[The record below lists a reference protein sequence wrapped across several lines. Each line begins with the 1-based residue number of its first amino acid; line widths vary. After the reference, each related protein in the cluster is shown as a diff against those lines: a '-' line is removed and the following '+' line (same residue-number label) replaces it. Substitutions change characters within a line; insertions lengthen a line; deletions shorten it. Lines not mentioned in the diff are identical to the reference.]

1 MSFSAVPALR
11 RYCVLFGMALL
22 LLPVLAPAARA
33 VPTVGDAGSRVII
46 PTPAPAVLAD
56 FQAQRH
62 FSERNLPAV
71 VAAAEA
77 VAKRMVAHPKALI
90 NVPYGEQQTFAEEV
104 LNRAGGLANALP
116 TIERPQMATP
126 DDVALLAVRAWEVD
140 GPKMLKLMAD
150 YKKQGWMIVL
160 FASKQGLPKDAP
172 YDYLIDNGG
181 GAGKDDSA
189 MNTVANVLN
198 AWVWTCEY
206 TAAMTRLGK
215 YPGILQS
222 MVVNGSEQHN
232 GFMQSREGRLFQG
245 ESTLPIPA
253 GELAG
258 VYFRRVDLML
268 AQLLT
273 TTTQTQINTAAALIA
288 ERLKA
293 GKTVITSSCE
303 HFLLSDIFNDNKTPW
318 KPVNVVWHAKDAFK
332 QNVKEGDIIVFFGYI
347 GLSTVSEDYA
357 KFMRE
362 TQADIIASYIPDW
375 DNPANNANEGLVVIE
390 QHWRKG
396 DGEVHLPFAPG
407 LVAPVSG
414 LEGALIF
421 RMLDDAAA
429 AKLAAK

>member
-1 MSFSAVPALR
+1 MPAVPALR
-11 RYCVLFGMALL
+11 RCCVLFGVALL
-22 LLPVLAPAARA
+22 LSVLAPTVPAWAAKPKPVASAVAPMPPVLAN
-33 VPTVGDAGSRVII
+33 
-46 PTPAPAVLAD
+46 
-56 FQAQRH
+56 FQARRSFTQK
-62 FSERNLPAV
+62 NLPAIIT
-71 VAAAEA
+71 AAEA
-77 VAKRMVAHPKALI
+77 VAKRMVEHPKALI
-90 NVPYGEQQTFAEEV
+90 NVPYGEQQTFAEEI

-126 DDVALLAVRAWEVD
+126 DDVALLAVRAWDVD
-140 GPKMLKLMAD
+140 GPKMLKLMEE

-160 FASKQGLPKDAP
+160 FASKKGLPKGAQ
-172 YDYLIDNGG
+172 YDYLIDNAGG
-181 GAGKDDSA
+181 PGEGDSA
-189 MNTVANVLN
+189 MNTIANVMN

-222 MVVNGSEQHN
+222 MVVNGSEKHN
-232 GFMQSREGRLFQG
+232 GLMQSRDGRLFQG
-245 ESTLPIPA
+245 EYHVPIPA

-258 VYFRRVDLML
+258 IYFRRVDLL
-268 AQLLT
+268 IAQLQASS
-273 TTTQTQINTAAALIA
+273 TQGRINRAAMLIA

-318 KPVNVVWHAKDAFK
+318 KPVNVVWRAKDAYRE
-332 QNVKEGDIIVFFGYI
+332 NVKEGDIIVFFGYI

-362 TQADIIASYIPDW
+362 TKADIIASYIPDW

-396 DGEVHLPFAPG
+396 DGEVNIPFAPG
-407 LVAPVSG
+407 LVAPISG
-414 LEGALIF
+414 LEGALIY

-429 AKLAAK
+429 AKYAAK